1 MASRYPATLP
11 AVLQRPLNVHAL
23 PREVLDGLSVR
34 ASSIVSGASASGPG
48 GGDDGASSS
57 SASSSGSD
65 SGDED
70 DDKIPEEQLDD
81 EEDASAAF
89 LAAKFALRTPLI
101 QFTPAPTLAPDTQ
114 LSVYRALFPASLDRP
129 ESFLP
134 YLRELQLTAGDLVPG
149 DHERRWV
156 LLMLAG
162 GHFAGCVIA
171 LGGRREGKKAVKG
184 QDGELRVLK
193 HKTFHRYTS
202 TSASPALL
210 AAAGNQTDV
219 AVLYVPRTSPSQ
231 AGRLAVKERQ
241 RQGCGQLDR
250 CPDASSGRGQA
261 QRGGPRLARELA
273 GRL

>member
-1 MASRYPATLP
+1 LLAAGKEVRPTHDDDDDRTTTSLSLLFTRPSLHFSQSRAMAPRYPATLP

-34 ASSIVSGASASGPG
+34 ASSIVAAPAGSAATGGPG
-48 GGDDGASSS
+48 GDGGASSS

-70 DDKIPEEQLDD
+70 DDKISEEQSDNEPE

-89 LAAKFALRTPLI
+89 LAAKFALRTPFI

-129 ESFLP
+129 ETFLP
-134 YLRELQLTAGDLVPG
+134 YLRELQLTAEDLVPG
-149 DHERRWV
+149 DRERRWV

-162 GHFAGCVIA
+162 GHFAGCVVA

-202 TSASPALL
+202 TSMFEAPSP
-210 AAAGNQTDV
+210 NSD
-219 AVLYVPRTSPSQ
+219 
-231 AGRLAVKERQ
+231 
-241 RQGCGQLDR
+241 
-250 CPDASSGRGQA
+250 
-261 QRGGPRLARELA
+261 
-273 GRL
+273 

>member
-1 MASRYPATLP
+1 MTPRYPATLP

-23 PREVLDGLSVR
+23 PYEVLDGLSVR
-34 ASSIVSGASASGPG
+34 ASSIAATPAGGSTTGVGA
-48 GGDDGASSS
+48 GDDGASSS
-57 SASSSGSD
+57 SGSSSESD
-65 SGDED
+65 SDDNEDEG
-70 DDKIPEEQLDD
+70 KISEELSNDGEPD

-101 QFTPAPTLAPDTQ
+101 QFTPAPTLVPDTQ

-134 YLRELQLTAGDLVPG
+134 YLRELQLTAEDLVPG
-149 DHERRWV
+149 DRERRWV

-162 GHFAGCVIA
+162 GHFAGCVVA

-202 TSASPALL
+202 ASASILC
-210 AAAGNQTDV
+210 
-219 AVLYVPRTSPSQ
+219 
-231 AGRLAVKERQ
+231 RLSRA
-241 RQGCGQLDR
+241 
-250 CPDASSGRGQA
+250 CPDVTT
-261 QRGGPRLARELA
+261 
-273 GRL
+273 